1 MKLSRGVNNTL
12 LKGQQSTPM
21 AIMHIDKPDKPV
33 FMDEAAINEA
43 LDEMEQDELL
53 RTGPVL
59 MQDMG
64 ESARMVPFREKHLA
78 YLRTHP
84 KVNPAN
90 YLANV
95 KTMIRIRIAN

>member
-1 MKLSRGVNNTL
+1 
-12 LKGQQSTPM
+12 M

-33 FMDEAAINEA
+33 FMDEEAINDA
-43 LDEMEQDELL
+43 LTDMEQDDLL
-53 RTGPVL
+53 KTGPVL
-59 MQDMG
+59 VQDIG
-64 ESARMVPFREKHLA
+64 DSVRLVSFREKHLS

-95 KTMIRIRIAN
+95 KTMIRIRVAN

>member
-1 MKLSRGVNNTL
+1 MNYTPSQGTE
-12 LKGQQSTPM
+12 STAM

-33 FMDEAAINEA
+33 FMDEAAINKT
-43 LDEMEQDELL
+43 LDDMEQDEFLK
-53 RTGPVL
+53 TGPVL
-59 MQDMG
+59 VQDMG
-64 ESARMVPFREKHLA
+64 ESARMVPFREKHLT